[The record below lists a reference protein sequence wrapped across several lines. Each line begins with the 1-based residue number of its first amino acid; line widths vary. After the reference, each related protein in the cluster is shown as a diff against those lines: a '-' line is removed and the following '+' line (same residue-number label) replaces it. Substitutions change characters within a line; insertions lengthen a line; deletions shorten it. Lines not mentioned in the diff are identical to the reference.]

1 MGAINYG
8 TSDYI
13 TMGWRPIDAYELEQD
28 AYFMQCLADEVEECG
43 GLYED
48 KKKSIEAAM
57 YSYIEDCFECDY
69 TNVEYELEKHNFHY
83 FHITIKSGYYE
94 GFYLDIENNYPVCFD
109 CWEDKRD
116 AQKEITEVKS
126 FLLDC
131 AGLGLVKVSP
141 GWCTAYYDY
150 AETVKAIGE
159 AVKKMRDEVNNTPT
173 WRQLESVS

>member
-13 TMGWRPIDAYELEQD
+13 TMGQYPISAWDIEQD
-28 AYFMQCLADEVEECG
+28 TELMQCIRNEVEEYG
-43 GLYED
+43 GTVEEEID
-48 KKKSIEAAM
+48 
-57 YSYIEDCFECDY
+57 SYISSCLEDDY
-69 TNVEYELEKHNFHY
+69 FNIQSELEKHNFHY

-94 GFYLDIENNYPVCFD
+94 GFYLDIENNYSVCFD
-109 CWEDKRD
+109 CWEDRRD
-116 AQKEITEVKS
+116 AQKEITEIKS

-141 GWCTAYYDY
+141 GWCTVYYDY
-150 AETVKAIGE
+150 AETVKAIGD
-159 AVKKMRDEVNNTPT
+159 AVKEMRDEVNNTPT